1 MKIYNEIILKWNDD
15 TNSFDTLYEDSF
27 EYDGP
32 MMLMSGDCT
41 ITWYTLNEVSSD
53 QGGMCDCVG
62 PYEHTFNVDSEADCN
77 VDVIIDS
84 GQCTSWN
91 EPASQSNDWTN
102 SSMDCPPWTLLGS
115 CQGCSSTLIDNEG
128 VDSISYVPEI
138 VYGCTDSTACN
149 YDPDATNDDGSCE
162 DGCPDLEDIDGC
174 TDSSALNYNPEAT
187 VDDGSCEYECLTM
200 CGDVNGDGT
209 VDVLDIVLLMEYII
223 SEGTLPLT
231 GEALACA
238 NVNGDGIVD
247 ILDVV
252 AMISYVTGQTNNLY
266 CDLSDGPIDPHPLVN
281 DPPVAQITIVQ

>member
-32 MMLMSGDCT
+32 MMLLQGTCTGGNVTDC
-41 ITWYTLNEVSSD
+41 
-53 QGGMCDCVG
+53 
-62 PYEHTFNVDSEADCN
+62 
-77 VDVIIDS
+77 
-84 GQCTSWN
+84 
-91 EPASQSNDWTN
+91 SNYQAGET
-102 SSMDCPPWTLLGS
+102 
-115 CQGCSSTLIDNEG
+115 GCSSAAPEYCFTYYDNCEHDDNYG
-128 VDSISYVPEI
+128 MQCSWYDVNNCPED
-138 VYGCTDSTACN
+138 YGCTWEESIT
-149 YDPDATNDDGSCE
+149 
-162 DGCPDLEDIDGC
+162 GC